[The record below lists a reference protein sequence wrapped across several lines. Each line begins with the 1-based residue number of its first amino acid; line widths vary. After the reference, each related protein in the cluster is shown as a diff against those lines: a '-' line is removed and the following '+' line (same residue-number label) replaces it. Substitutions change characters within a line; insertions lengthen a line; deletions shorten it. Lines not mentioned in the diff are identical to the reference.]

1 MKNYVT
7 ISRCLRFSFIKW
19 EEVETGCQSLYEKIP
34 ALVPALAL
42 ITGLMISCKAR
53 VRRLTRVGDDE
64 VSALVVEGAVSGA
77 GGVSCPG
84 QALVPEVHSIAVIQ
98 QRLSYLGMKM

>member
-19 EEVETGCQSLYEKIP
+19 EEVETGCQSLYEKI
-34 ALVPALAL
+34 PALAL

>member
-1 MKNYVT
+1 M
-7 ISRCLRFSFIKW
+7 RFSFIKW
-19 EEVETGCQSLYEKIP
+19 EEVETGCQSLYEKI
-34 ALVPALAL
+34 PALAL

>member
-19 EEVETGCQSLYEKIP
+19 QEVETGCQSLYEKI
-34 ALVPALAL
+34 PALAL

-53 VRRLTRVGDDE
+53 VRRFTRVGDDE

>member
-34 ALVPALAL
+34 ALAL
-42 ITGLMISCKAR
+42 ITGLMISCKAH
-53 VRRLTRVGDDE
+53 VRRFTRVGYDE
-64 VSALVVEGAVSGA
+64 VSSLVVEGAVSGA